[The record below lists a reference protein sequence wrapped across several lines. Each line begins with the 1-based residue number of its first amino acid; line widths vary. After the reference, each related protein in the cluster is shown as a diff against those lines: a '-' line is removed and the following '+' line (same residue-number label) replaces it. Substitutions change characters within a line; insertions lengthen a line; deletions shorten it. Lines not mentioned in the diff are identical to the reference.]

1 MKSNEQSL
9 EEQKKAAEIQHERQ
23 KLDKANQII
32 IIGKECEIYK
42 IEKNNTIETEAKV
55 LDNEF
60 QRKTQELDY
69 KVKEF
74 NMIKEKMNDA
84 NYVKQLRADVIE
96 STYTNANYETQ
107 FKLDQMEGSDSIVM
121 AVDNLINA

>member
-1 MKSNEQSL
+1 MRNEL
-9 EEQKKAAEIQHERQ
+9 QK
-23 KLDKANQII
+23 
-32 IIGKECEIYK
+32 
-42 IEKNNTIETEAKV
+42 
-55 LDNEF
+55 
-60 QRKTQELDY
+60 KTQELDY
-69 KVKEF
+69 KVKDF
-74 NMIKEKMNDA
+74 NMIKEKMKDA